1 MRPIRDT
8 MTDLS
13 AFIDLLVDID
23 CLTDDEMERIEKIET
38 ELYNYIKIKEE

>member
-13 AFIDLLVDID
+13 AFIDLLVDIG

>member
-13 AFIDLLVDID
+13 AFIDLLVDIS